1 MVIVAKDLAP
11 SDFAKMD
18 LSKIIGFVTEK
29 GSKTSHVSIMARS
42 YGVPAVVGV
51 EAIFTKV
58 KNGDAIIID
67 GEAGTVLL
75 NPTAAELDTYQRK
88 QQKLQEFNTRLQ
100 ALKDRETC
108 SLDGKKFTI
117 AANISGPQDVDA
129 VLANGGEGIGLYR
142 TEFLF
147 LDRDSFPSEEEQF
160 TVYKSV
166 VEKMKGKPVVFRTL
180 DVGGD
185 KELPYLD
192 IPRRITRFW
201 AFGRSGFVLANQ
213 ELFRTQLRALLRASK
228 YGNLKIMFPM
238 ISSLEELEVAKAQLK
253 AVSAELEKE
262 NIDFAEDIEVG
273 MMVEVPAAT
282 MIAEIFAKEVDFF
295 SIGTNDLIQYTTAVD
310 RGNQRIAHVYT
321 EYHPALFRLIQRIVD
336 AGASGRHLGWICGEA
351 AANRT
356 GPSMRQWALKN

>member
-1 MVIVAKDLAP
+1 MKRLNEARQTSIAQLDQIIQKMQQENRDEEAQIFEAHKMLVGDDIFFGEVEQMILKEKVNAEWALQVITDAYIKQFTSFEDEYLRERQADLVDIRNRITKILLGIEEKEPDAVSDEMVIVAKDLAP

-192 IPRRITRFW
+192 IPPEDNPFLGFRAIRIC
-201 AFGRSGFVLANQ
+201 LANQ
-213 ELFRTQLRALLRASK
+213 ELFL
-228 YGNLKIMFPM
+228 YP
-238 ISSLEELEVAKAQLK
+238 
-253 AVSAELEKE
+253 
-262 NIDFAEDIEVG
+262 IEG
-273 MMVEVPAAT
+273 APAPL
-282 MIAEIFAKEVDFF
+282 V
-295 SIGTNDLIQYTTAVD
+295 N
-310 RGNQRIAHVYT
+310 
-321 EYHPALFRLIQRIVD
+321 
-336 AGASGRHLGWICGEA
+336 
-351 AANRT
+351 T
-356 GPSMRQWALKN
+356 GI